1 MQITIDLPK
10 DLEQQLTIRATQ
22 LNIPL
27 ATLIVETL
35 IQLVQNPDPDD
46 TPKAE
51 ILASLHRALEDAQA
65 GRVFPV
71 EELWDGID
79 A

>member
-10 DLEQQLTIRATQ
+10 DIEQQLTLRAAQ

-27 ATLIVETL
+27 ATLILETL
-35 IQLVQNPDPDD
+35 IQLVQDPDPDD
-46 TPKAE
+46 TPKEE

-65 GRVFPV
+65 GRVIPI

>member
-10 DLEQQLTIRATQ
+10 DLEQQLT
-22 LNIPL
+22 
-27 ATLIVETL
+27 LILET
-35 IQLVQNPDPDD
+35 DD

-51 ILASLHRALEDAQA
+51 ILVSLHRALEDAQA
-65 GRVFPV
+65 GRVFPI
-71 EELWDGID
+71 EELWDVID